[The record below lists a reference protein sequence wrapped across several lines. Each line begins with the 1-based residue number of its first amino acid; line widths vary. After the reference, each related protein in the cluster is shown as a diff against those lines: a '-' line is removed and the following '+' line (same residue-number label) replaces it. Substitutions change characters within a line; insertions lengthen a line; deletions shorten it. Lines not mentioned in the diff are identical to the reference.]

1 MDKMKNSGM
10 SETMQTLTRKS
21 ACVMLSLLL
30 LLSAVLPVKA
40 AAETAS
46 AKVVRVGSFEDTFN
60 YVNEKGARKGYGYEL
75 LETLS
80 GYTGWQFEYVTC
92 DWSDCFEKLKNGEVD
107 IIGGISYTEDRTQEM
122 LFSDESMGVEK
133 YYLYA
138 DLSRADISASDFK
151 TLNGKK
157 IGVLMGTEPEVML
170 AEWEEKYGLKTEHV
184 NISNNEDV
192 KQKLANH
199 EIDCFV
205 SLEESF
211 WAERGISTITRV
223 GESGIYYAINKNR
236 PDIKEELDDAMRALD
251 EAVPFYTADLY
262 KRYFSM
268 DYTPILTGE
277 EKAWL
282 RKHGAI
288 RMGFLASD
296 SGVSTYDP
304 ATGEFTG
311 VITDYIQFAADCL
324 GNQELEFQLVGYDS
338 KEAELDALKSG
349 EIDMIFHCDQN
360 PNLAEEYH
368 FACTNTTW
376 TSNLMAVTN
385 KQHFNENNVN
395 RIVVPQNKLSLKKYL
410 AFYYPQWEIVD
421 CDTQEDAARLVKDGQ
436 ADCFVTGI
444 SSENKYS
451 KKYSFYSVPLVNPV
465 RSCFAVNSGNRSL
478 LSILNKTIK
487 AMPVNMLAGA
497 LAMYKSSAR
506 KVTLSDFIRDNFFKV
521 MLISSIAVAVVLLT
535 ILMLLQKARKAEA
548 AARKAA
554 SDTQELNAKLQV
566 AVEKAESAN
575 RAKSTFLSNM
585 SHDIRTPMNAIIGF
599 TTLALSNIDD
609 TDRVKDYLGKTLAS
623 SNHLLSLIND
633 VLDMSRIE
641 SGKIHLEEVEV
652 NLSDVLHDLKTIVS
666 GQIYAKQLELYMD
679 AMDVTDEDVY
689 CDKTRLNQILLNLL
703 SNAIKFTPAG
713 GTVSVRVRQLAG
725 KVRGCGQYEFRIKDN
740 GIGMSQE
747 FAQKIFEP
755 FERERTSTVSRIQGT
770 GLGMAIT
777 KNIVD
782 MMGGTIE
789 VQTAQGKGTEFT
801 VCVPMRAQTEQ
812 RPVEKITELEGLKA
826 LVVDDDFNTCDSV
839 TKMLVKVGMRAEW
852 TLSGKEA
859 VLRARQS
866 IEMSDVYHAY
876 IIDWRLPDMNG
887 IEVTRQIRSLHDDT
901 PIIIL
906 TAYDWSDI
914 EVEAK
919 AAGVTA
925 FCAKPMFMS
934 DLRETLMSA
943 LGQKPADAVQ
953 RLLPEK
959 NADFKGK
966 HILLVEDNELN
977 REIAQEIL
985 REYGFLVD
993 SAENGAVAVEKVSTT
1008 APGSYDLVLMDV
1020 QMPIMDGYTATRKIR
1035 ARRPKPLKSLRRH
1048 HGAGGRLGT
1057 QRRRVGH
1064 HPPLQTLRKAQ
1075 LQPCGGRRQPH
1086 EAHEHCHEA
1095 AVLSAVPAGLY

>member
-92 DWSDCFEKLKNGEVD
+92 DWSDCFEKLKNGEID

-122 LFSDESMGVEK
+122 LFSDEPMGVEK

-151 TLNGKK
+151 TLNGQK

-211 WAERGISTITRV
+211 WAERGISTITCV

-296 SGVSTYDP
+296 SGVSTFDP

-395 RIVVPQNKLSLKKYL
+395 RIAVPQNKLSLKKYL

-506 KVTLSDFIRDNFFKV
+506 KVTLSDFIKDNFFKV

-609 TDRVKDYLGKTLAS
+609 TDRVKDYLAKTLAS

-679 AMDVTDEDVY
+679 VMDVTDEDVY

-725 KVRGCGQYEFRIKDN
+725 KVRDCGQYEFRIKDN

-866 IEMSDVYHAY
+866 IEMSDAYHAY

-925 FCAKPMFMS
+925 FCSKPMFMS

-985 REYGFLVD
+985 QEYGFLVD
-993 SAENGAVAVEKVSTT
+993 SAENGAVAVEKVSTA

-1035 ARRPKPLKSLRRH
+1035 ALDDPARAKLPILAMTANAFDEDRRNALESGMNGFLSKPIVIGDLVQELHKIL
-1048 HGAGGRLGT
+1048 
-1057 QRRRVGH
+1057 
-1064 HPPLQTLRKAQ
+1064 
-1075 LQPCGGRRQPH
+1075 
-1086 EAHEHCHEA
+1086 
-1095 AVLSAVPAGLY
+1095 

>member
-1 MDKMKNSGM
+1 
-10 SETMQTLTRKS
+10 MQTLTRKS

-92 DWSDCFEKLKNGEVD
+92 DWSDCFEKLKNGEID

-122 LFSDESMGVEK
+122 LFSDEPMGVEK

-296 SGVSTYDP
+296 SGVSTFDP

-395 RIVVPQNKLSLKKYL
+395 RIAVPQNKLSLKKYL

-506 KVTLSDFIRDNFFKV
+506 KVTLSDFIKDNFFKV

-585 SHDIRTPMNAIIGF
+585 SHDIRPPMNAIIGF

-755 FERERTSTVSRIQGT
+755 FERERTSTVSGIQGT

-993 SAENGAVAVEKVSTT
+993 SAENGAVAVEKVSTA

-1035 ARRPKPLKSLRRH
+1035 ALDDPARAKLPILAMTANAFDEDRRNALESGMNGFLSKPIVIDDLV
-1048 HGAGGRLGT
+1048 
-1057 QRRRVGH
+1057 QE
-1064 HPPLQTLRKAQ
+1064 LRKI
-1075 LQPCGGRRQPH
+1075 L
-1086 EAHEHCHEA
+1086 
-1095 AVLSAVPAGLY
+1095 

>member
-40 AAETAS
+40 AAETAP

-92 DWSDCFEKLKNGEVD
+92 DWSDCFEKLENGEID
-107 IIGGISYTEDRTQEM
+107 IMGGISCTEDRTEEM
-122 LFSDESMGVEK
+122 LFSDEPMGVEK

-170 AEWEEKYGLKTEHV
+170 TEWEEKYGLKTEHV
-184 NISNNEDV
+184 NISNNDDV

-282 RKHGAI
+282 KEHGAI
-288 RMGFLASD
+288 RMGFLTSD
-296 SGVSTYDP
+296 SGVSTFDP

-349 EIDMIFHCDQN
+349 EIDMIFHFDQS

-395 RIVVPQNKLSLKKYL
+395 RIAVPQNKLSLKKYL

-421 CDTQEDAARLVKDGQ
+421 CDTQEDAVKLVKDGQ

-487 AMPVNMLAGA
+487 AMPINMLAGA

-506 KVTLSDFIRDNFFKV
+506 KVTLSDFIKDNFFMALLV
-521 MLISSIAVAVVLLT
+521 SSIAVAAILLT
-535 ILMLLQKARKAEA
+535 ILKLLRKARKAEV

-575 RAKSTFLSNM
+575 HAKSTFLFNM
-585 SHDIRTPMNAIIGF
+585 SHDIRTPMNAIIGY
-599 TTLALSNIDD
+599 AD
-609 TDRVKDYLGKTLAS
+609 LAS
-623 SNHLLSLIND
+623 RHLDDPAKLKNYMENIQVCGQNLLMLLNN
-633 VLDMSRIE
+633 VLDLARIE
-641 SGKIHLEEVEV
+641 NDKTEMEYSV
-652 NLSDVLHDLKTIVS
+652 SDIEKDFRNCVAMFRNQADSK
-666 GQIYAKQLELYMD
+666 GQTLMVTTQLQYPYIYADIPHLTEIC
-679 AMDVTDEDVY
+679 T
-689 CDKTRLNQILLNLL
+689 NLV
-703 SNAIKFTPAG
+703 SNAVKYTGAG
-713 GTVSVRVRQLAG
+713 GTIRCNVTQKPG
-725 KVRGCGQYEFRIKDN
+725 KKEDWCDTVITVADN

-747 FAQKIFEP
+747 FQKHIFEP
-755 FERERTSTVSRIQGT
+755 FERERTSTVSKVEGSGIGMGIVKKLV
-770 GLGMAIT
+770 GL
-777 KNIVD
+777 
-782 MMGGTIE
+782 MGGTVE
-789 VQTAQGKGTEFT
+789 VESRIGVGSTFT
-801 VCVPMRAQTEQ
+801 VTIPCRIASEDETQAKRETNPSDQKCLCGTRILLTEDNDLNAEIAVELLQEEGCTVDRAKDGVECVDMLEKAANGTYQLILMDIQ
-812 RPVEKITELEGLKA
+812 MPV
-826 LVVDDDFNTCDSV
+826 
-839 TKMLVKVGMRAEW
+839 
-852 TLSGKEA
+852 
-859 VLRARQS
+859 
-866 IEMSDVYHAY
+866 
-876 IIDWRLPDMNG
+876 MNG
-887 IEVTRQIRSLHDDT
+887 
-901 PIIIL
+901 
-906 TAYDWSDI
+906 YD
-914 EVEAK
+914 
-919 AAGVTA
+919 AA
-925 FCAKPMFMS
+925 
-934 DLRETLMSA
+934 
-943 LGQKPADAVQ
+943 
-953 RLLPEK
+953 
-959 NADFKGK
+959 
-966 HILLVEDNELN
+966 
-977 REIAQEIL
+977 
-985 REYGFLVD
+985 
-993 SAENGAVAVEKVSTT
+993 
-1008 APGSYDLVLMDV
+1008 
-1020 QMPIMDGYTATRKIR
+1020 RKIR
-1035 ARRPKPLKSLRRH
+1035 GLDDPQKANIPIIAMTANAFTEDRQVALDAGMNDHIAKPINMNVL
-1048 HGAGGRLGT
+1048 
-1057 QRRRVGH
+1057 V
-1064 HPPLQTLRKAQ
+1064 PTLRKY
-1075 LQPCGGRRQPH
+1075 L
-1086 EAHEHCHEA
+1086 
-1095 AVLSAVPAGLY
+1095 

>member
-1 MDKMKNSGM
+1 MKNSGM
-10 SETMQTLTRKS
+10 SETMQTLMRKS
-21 ACVMLSLLL
+21 VCALLSLLL

-40 AAETAS
+40 AAETAP

-60 YVNEKGARKGYGYEL
+60 YCNEKGARKGYGYEL

-92 DWSDCFEKLKNGEVD
+92 DWSDCFEKLKNGEID

-122 LFSDESMGVEK
+122 LFSDEPMGVEK

-138 DLSRADISASDFK
+138 DLARADISASDFK

-296 SGVSTYDP
+296 SGVSTFDP

-395 RIVVPQNKLSLKKYL
+395 RIAVPQNKLSLKKYL

-487 AMPVNMLAGA
+487 AMPANMLTSS
-497 LAMYKSSAR
+497 LAMHKSSLR
-506 KVTLSDFIRDNFFKV
+506 KVTLSEFIKDNFV
-521 MLISSIAVAVVLLT
+521 MVLLVGSIAVAVILLT
-535 ILMLLQKARKAEA
+535 ILQLLRKARKAEA

-554 SDTQELNAKLQV
+554 DDTQELNAKLQV
-566 AVEKAESAN
+566 AVENAESAN
-575 RAKSTFLSNM
+575 HAKSTFLFNM
-585 SHDIRTPMNAIIGF
+585 SHDIRTPMNAIIGY
-599 TTLALSNIDD
+599 AD
-609 TDRVKDYLGKTLAS
+609 LAS
-623 SNHLLSLIND
+623 RHSDDPAKLKKYMENIQVCGQNLLMLLNN
-633 VLDMSRIE
+633 VLDLARIE
-641 SGKIHLEEVEV
+641 NDKTEMEYSV
-652 NLSDVLHDLKTIVS
+652 SDVEKDFRNCIAMFRNLADSKGQTLTVTTQLLHPY
-666 GQIYAKQLELYMD
+666 IYADIPHLTE
-679 AMDVTDEDVY
+679 VCT
-689 CDKTRLNQILLNLL
+689 NLV
-703 SNAIKFTPAG
+703 SNAVKYTGAG
-713 GTVSVRVRQLAG
+713 GTIRCDVTQKPGEKESWCNMVITVA
-725 KVRGCGQYEFRIKDN
+725 DN

-747 FAQKIFEP
+747 FQKHIFEP
-755 FERERTSTVSRIQGT
+755 FERERTSTISKVEGSGIGMGIVKKLV
-770 GLGMAIT
+770 GL
-777 KNIVD
+777 
-782 MMGGTIE
+782 MGGTVE
-789 VQTAQGKGTEFT
+789 VESRIGVGSTFT
-801 VCVPMRAQTEQ
+801 VTIPCRIASEDETQAKRETNPSDQKCLCGTRILLTEDNDLNA
-812 RPVEKITELEGLKA
+812 EIATELLQEEGCTVDRAKDGVECVDMLEKA
-826 LVVDDDFNTCDSV
+826 ANGTYQLIFMDIQMPV
-839 TKMLVKVGMRAEW
+839 
-852 TLSGKEA
+852 
-859 VLRARQS
+859 
-866 IEMSDVYHAY
+866 
-876 IIDWRLPDMNG
+876 MNG
-887 IEVTRQIRSLHDDT
+887 YDATKKIRRMDDPQKADI
-901 PIIIL
+901 PIIAM
-906 TAYDWSDI
+906 TANAFSED
-914 EVEAK
+914 K
-919 AAGVTA
+919 QAALDAGMNDHI
-925 FCAKPMFMS
+925 AKPINMNV
-934 DLRETLMSA
+934 LVPTI
-943 LGQKPADAVQ
+943 QKY
-953 RLLPEK
+953 L
-959 NADFKGK
+959 
-966 HILLVEDNELN
+966 
-977 REIAQEIL
+977 
-985 REYGFLVD
+985 
-993 SAENGAVAVEKVSTT
+993 
-1008 APGSYDLVLMDV
+1008 
-1020 QMPIMDGYTATRKIR
+1020 
-1035 ARRPKPLKSLRRH
+1035 
-1048 HGAGGRLGT
+1048 
-1057 QRRRVGH
+1057 
-1064 HPPLQTLRKAQ
+1064 
-1075 LQPCGGRRQPH
+1075 
-1086 EAHEHCHEA
+1086 
-1095 AVLSAVPAGLY
+1095 

>member
-92 DWSDCFEKLKNGEVD
+92 DWSDCFEKLKNGEID

-122 LFSDESMGVEK
+122 LFSDEPMGVEK

-296 SGVSTYDP
+296 SGVSTFDP

-395 RIVVPQNKLSLKKYL
+395 RIAVPQNKLSLKKYL

-506 KVTLSDFIRDNFFKV
+506 KVTLSDFIKDNFFKV

-770 GLGMAIT
+770 GLGMTIT

-866 IEMSDVYHAY
+866 IEMSDAYHAY

-953 RLLPEK
+953 GLLPEK

-993 SAENGAVAVEKVSTT
+993 TAENGAVAVEKVSTA

-1035 ARRPKPLKSLRRH
+1035 ALDDPARAKLPILAMTANAFDEDRRNALESGMNGFLSKPIVIDDLVQELHKIL
-1048 HGAGGRLGT
+1048 
-1057 QRRRVGH
+1057 
-1064 HPPLQTLRKAQ
+1064 
-1075 LQPCGGRRQPH
+1075 
-1086 EAHEHCHEA
+1086 
-1095 AVLSAVPAGLY
+1095 

>member
-1 MDKMKNSGM
+1 
-10 SETMQTLTRKS
+10 MQTLTRKS

-80 GYTGWQFEYVTC
+80 GYAGWQFEYVTC
-92 DWSDCFEKLKNGEVD
+92 DWSDCFEKLKNGEID

-122 LFSDESMGVEK
+122 LFSDEPMGVEK

-296 SGVSTYDP
+296 SGVSTFDP

-395 RIVVPQNKLSLKKYL
+395 RIAVPQNKLSLKKYL

-506 KVTLSDFIRDNFFKV
+506 KVTLSDFIKDNFFKV

-609 TDRVKDYLGKTLAS
+609 TDRVKDYLAKTLAS

-679 AMDVTDEDVY
+679 VMDVTDEDVY

-725 KVRGCGQYEFRIKDN
+725 KVHGCGQYEFRIKDN

-925 FCAKPMFMS
+925 FCSKPMFMS

-943 LGQKPADAVQ
+943 LGQKSADAVQ
-953 RLLPEK
+953 GLLPEK

-993 SAENGAVAVEKVSTT
+993 SAENGAVAVEKVSTA

-1035 ARRPKPLKSLRRH
+1035 ALDDPARAKLPILAMTANAFDEDRRNALESGMNGFLSKPIVIDDLVQELHKIL
-1048 HGAGGRLGT
+1048 
-1057 QRRRVGH
+1057 
-1064 HPPLQTLRKAQ
+1064 
-1075 LQPCGGRRQPH
+1075 
-1086 EAHEHCHEA
+1086 
-1095 AVLSAVPAGLY
+1095 

>member
-92 DWSDCFEKLKNGEVD
+92 DWSDCFEKLKNGEID

-122 LFSDESMGVEK
+122 LFSDEPMGVEK

-296 SGVSTYDP
+296 SGVSTFDP

-395 RIVVPQNKLSLKKYL
+395 RIAVPQNKLSLKKYL

-506 KVTLSDFIRDNFFKV
+506 KVTLSDFIKDNFFKV

-623 SNHLLSLIND
+623 SNHLLSLVND

-755 FERERTSTVSRIQGT
+755 FERERTSTVSGIQGT

-953 RLLPEK
+953 GLLPEK

-985 REYGFLVD
+985 QEYGFLVD
-993 SAENGAVAVEKVSTT
+993 TAENGAVAVEKVSTA

-1035 ARRPKPLKSLRRH
+1035 ALDDPARAKLPILAMTANAFDEDRRNALESGMNGFLSKPIVIDDLVQELHKIL
-1048 HGAGGRLGT
+1048 
-1057 QRRRVGH
+1057 
-1064 HPPLQTLRKAQ
+1064 
-1075 LQPCGGRRQPH
+1075 
-1086 EAHEHCHEA
+1086 
-1095 AVLSAVPAGLY
+1095 

>member
-1 MDKMKNSGM
+1 
-10 SETMQTLTRKS
+10 MQTLTRKS

-75 LETLS
+75 LQTLS

-92 DWSDCFEKLKNGEVD
+92 DWSDCFEKLKNGEID
-107 IIGGISYTEDRTQEM
+107 IMGGISYTEDRAEEM
-122 LFSDESMGVEK
+122 LFSDEPMGVEK

-170 AEWEEKYGLKTEHV
+170 TEWEEKYGLETEHV
-184 NISNNEDV
+184 NVSNNEDV

-282 RKHGAI
+282 KEHGAI
-288 RMGFLASD
+288 KMGFLTSD
-296 SGVSTYDP
+296 SGVSTFDP

-349 EIDMIFHCDQN
+349 EIDMIFHFDQS

-395 RIVVPQNKLSLKKYL
+395 RIAVPQNKLSLKKYL

-421 CDTQEDAARLVKDGQ
+421 CDTQEDAAKLVKDGQ
-436 ADCFVTGI
+436 ADCFVTWI

-451 KKYSFYSVPLVNPV
+451 KKYSFYSVPLVNPA

-506 KVTLSDFIRDNFFKV
+506 KVTLSDFIKDNFFKV

-755 FERERTSTVSRIQGT
+755 FERERTSTVSGIQGT

-993 SAENGAVAVEKVSTT
+993 SAENGAVAVEKVSTA

-1035 ARRPKPLKSLRRH
+1035 ALDDPARAKLPILAMTANAFDEDRRNALESGMNGFLSKPIVIDDLV
-1048 HGAGGRLGT
+1048 
-1057 QRRRVGH
+1057 QE
-1064 HPPLQTLRKAQ
+1064 LRKI
-1075 LQPCGGRRQPH
+1075 L
-1086 EAHEHCHEA
+1086 
-1095 AVLSAVPAGLY
+1095 

>member
-1 MDKMKNSGM
+1 MADEKRKPKRSCHPRQKWLPAAAAILLLVLLAVGLSVRYISFVSQTIYQESTSHLEEVLHKSNNMLKEMVRKNVTYLHLYNGFLENTSDEDEIQAYIKQAQKNTGFADFYFLTYDGNYMTVTGETGYLGLQANLDEQLSEGKDIVMNTSLPGRPQMLAFICPKTHGSYRGFAYDAIAISYYNGAVLRLLDNSAFEGNASNYVIYPDGRVVIDNSVNRKETIYNFIAMLRSYSDLSEEQITELSNAFAQGSSGNLKVKLGDT
-10 SETMQTLTRKS
+10 SYYLVYEGTAVQNWTMVGLVPVSIVNASLDEVWFHTARIVAGIVAGLALLVILLIVRRSHTTLRRKNTEIS
-21 ACVMLSLLL
+21 YRDELFQKLSLNVDDVFLMLDAETSKVDYVSPNIERLL
-30 LLSAVLPVKA
+30 GIPWREVRQDARVLATLHPKDDPERDKNYLKGLLSGQQREWDTEYEHRETKERRWFHNIAMGSEVEGRAKYILVMSDRTADKQVNQALSNAVA
-40 AAETAS
+40 AAET
-46 AKVVRVGSFEDTFN
+46 
-60 YVNEKGARKGYGYEL
+60 
-75 LETLS
+75 
-80 GYTGWQFEYVTC
+80 
-92 DWSDCFEKLKNGEVD
+92 
-107 IIGGISYTEDRTQEM
+107 
-122 LFSDESMGVEK
+122 
-133 YYLYA
+133 
-138 DLSRADISASDFK
+138 
-151 TLNGKK
+151 
-157 IGVLMGTEPEVML
+157 
-170 AEWEEKYGLKTEHV
+170 
-184 NISNNEDV
+184 
-192 KQKLANH
+192 
-199 EIDCFV
+199 
-205 SLEESF
+205 
-211 WAERGISTITRV
+211 
-223 GESGIYYAINKNR
+223 
-236 PDIKEELDDAMRALD
+236 
-251 EAVPFYTADLY
+251 
-262 KRYFSM
+262 
-268 DYTPILTGE
+268 
-277 EKAWL
+277 
-282 RKHGAI
+282 
-288 RMGFLASD
+288 
-296 SGVSTYDP
+296 
-304 ATGEFTG
+304 
-311 VITDYIQFAADCL
+311 
-324 GNQELEFQLVGYDS
+324 
-338 KEAELDALKSG
+338 
-349 EIDMIFHCDQN
+349 
-360 PNLAEEYH
+360 
-368 FACTNTTW
+368 
-376 TSNLMAVTN
+376 
-385 KQHFNENNVN
+385 
-395 RIVVPQNKLSLKKYL
+395 
-410 AFYYPQWEIVD
+410 
-421 CDTQEDAARLVKDGQ
+421 
-436 ADCFVTGI
+436 
-444 SSENKYS
+444 
-451 KKYSFYSVPLVNPV
+451 
-465 RSCFAVNSGNRSL
+465 
-478 LSILNKTIK
+478 
-487 AMPVNMLAGA
+487 
-497 LAMYKSSAR
+497 
-506 KVTLSDFIRDNFFKV
+506 
-521 MLISSIAVAVVLLT
+521 
-535 ILMLLQKARKAEA
+535 
-548 AARKAA
+548 
-554 SDTQELNAKLQV
+554 
-566 AVEKAESAN
+566 AN

-609 TDRVKDYLGKTLAS
+609 TERVKDYLGKTLAS

-641 SGKIHLEEVEV
+641 SGKLHLEEVEV

-747 FAQKIFEP
+747 FAKKIFEP

-866 IEMSDVYHAY
+866 IEMSDAYHAY

-887 IEVTRQIRSLHDDT
+887 IEVTRRIRSLNDDT

-943 LGQKPADAVQ
+943 LGQKQTDAAQ
-953 RLLPEK
+953 GLLPDK

-977 REIAQEIL
+977 CEIEQEIL

-993 SAENGAVAVEKVSTT
+993 SAENGAVAVEKVSTA
-1008 APGSYDLVLMDV
+1008 APDSYDLVLMDV
-1020 QMPIMDGYTATRKIR
+1020 QMPIMDGYTATRQIR
-1035 ARRPKPLKSLRRH
+1035 ALDDPARAKLPILAMTANAFDEDRRNALESGMNGFLSKPIVIGDLVQELHKIL
-1048 HGAGGRLGT
+1048 
-1057 QRRRVGH
+1057 
-1064 HPPLQTLRKAQ
+1064 
-1075 LQPCGGRRQPH
+1075 
-1086 EAHEHCHEA
+1086 
-1095 AVLSAVPAGLY
+1095 

>member
-92 DWSDCFEKLKNGEVD
+92 DWSDCFEKLKNGEID

-122 LFSDESMGVEK
+122 LFSDEPMGVEK

-138 DLSRADISASDFK
+138 DLARADISASDFK

-282 RKHGAI
+282 KEHGAI
-288 RMGFLASD
+288 KMGFLASD
-296 SGVSTYDP
+296 SGVSTFDP

-395 RIVVPQNKLSLKKYL
+395 RIAVPQNKLSLKKYL

-506 KVTLSDFIRDNFFKV
+506 KVTLSDFIKDNFFKV

-666 GQIYAKQLELYMD
+666 GQIYAKQLEFYMD

-725 KVRGCGQYEFRIKDN
+725 KVHGCGQYEFRIKDN
-740 GIGMSQE
+740 GIGMSPE

-755 FERERTSTVSRIQGT
+755 FERERTSTVSGIQGT

-887 IEVTRQIRSLHDDT
+887 IEVTRQIRGLHDDT

-925 FCAKPMFMS
+925 FCSKPMFMS

-985 REYGFLVD
+985 QEYGFLVD
-993 SAENGAVAVEKVSTT
+993 TAENGAVAVEKVSTA

-1035 ARRPKPLKSLRRH
+1035 ALDDPARAKLPILAMTANAFDEDRRNALESGMNGFLSKPIVIGDLVQELHKIL
-1048 HGAGGRLGT
+1048 
-1057 QRRRVGH
+1057 
-1064 HPPLQTLRKAQ
+1064 
-1075 LQPCGGRRQPH
+1075 
-1086 EAHEHCHEA
+1086 
-1095 AVLSAVPAGLY
+1095 

>member
-1 MDKMKNSGM
+1 M

-92 DWSDCFEKLKNGEVD
+92 DWSDCFEKLKNGEID

-122 LFSDESMGVEK
+122 LFSDEPMGVEK

-296 SGVSTYDP
+296 SGVSTFDP

-395 RIVVPQNKLSLKKYL
+395 RIAVPQNKLSLKKYL

-506 KVTLSDFIRDNFFKV
+506 KVTLSDFIKDNFFKV

-993 SAENGAVAVEKVSTT
+993 SAENGAVAVEKVSTA
-1008 APGSYDLVLMDV
+1008 APGSYDLLLMDV

-1035 ARRPKPLKSLRRH
+1035 ALDDPARAKLPIIAMTANAFDEDRRNALESGMNGFLSKPIVIDDLVQELHKIL
-1048 HGAGGRLGT
+1048 
-1057 QRRRVGH
+1057 
-1064 HPPLQTLRKAQ
+1064 
-1075 LQPCGGRRQPH
+1075 
-1086 EAHEHCHEA
+1086 
-1095 AVLSAVPAGLY
+1095 

>member
-1 MDKMKNSGM
+1 MGKMKNFGT
-10 SETMQTLTRKS
+10 SETMQTLMRKS
-21 ACVMLSLLL
+21 VCALLSLLL

-40 AAETAS
+40 AAETAPV
-46 AKVVRVGSFEDTFN
+46 KVVRVGSFEDTFN

-75 LETLS
+75 LQTLS

-92 DWSDCFEKLKNGEVD
+92 DWSDCFEKLENGEID
-107 IIGGISYTEDRTQEM
+107 IMGGISYTEDRTEEM
-122 LFSDESMGVEK
+122 LFSDEPMGVEK

-170 AEWEEKYGLKTEHV
+170 TEWEEKYDLETEHV

-192 KQKLANH
+192 KQKLADH

-236 PDIKEELDDAMRALD
+236 PDLKEELDDAMRALD

-282 RKHGAI
+282 KEHGAI
-288 RMGFLASD
+288 KMGFLTSD
-296 SGVSTYDP
+296 SGVSTFDS

-349 EIDMIFHCDQN
+349 EIDMIFHFDQS

-395 RIVVPQNKLSLKKYL
+395 RIAVPQNKLSLKKYL

-421 CDTQEDAARLVKDGQ
+421 CDTQEDAAKLVKDGQ

-506 KVTLSDFIRDNFFKV
+506 KVTLSDFIKDNFFMALLV
-521 MLISSIAVAVVLLT
+521 SSIAVAAILLT
-535 ILMLLQKARKAEA
+535 ILKLLRKARKAEA

-575 RAKSTFLSNM
+575 HAKSTFLFNM
-585 SHDIRTPMNAIIGF
+585 SHDIRTPMNAIIGY
-599 TTLALSNIDD
+599 AD
-609 TDRVKDYLGKTLAS
+609 LAS
-623 SNHLLSLIND
+623 RHLDDPAKLKNYMENIQVCGQNLLMLLNNVLDLARIENDKTEMEYSVSDVEKDFRNCIAMFRNQADSKGQTLTVTTHLLYPYVYVDIP
-633 VLDMSRIE
+633 
-641 SGKIHLEEVEV
+641 HLTEICT
-652 NLSDVLHDLKTIVS
+652 NLV
-666 GQIYAKQLELYMD
+666 
-679 AMDVTDEDVY
+679 
-689 CDKTRLNQILLNLL
+689 
-703 SNAIKFTPAG
+703 SNAVKYTGAG
-713 GTVSVRVRQLAG
+713 GTIRCNVTQKPGEKEGWCDTVVTVA
-725 KVRGCGQYEFRIKDN
+725 DN

-747 FAQKIFEP
+747 FQKHIFEP
-755 FERERTSTVSRIQGT
+755 FERERTSTVSKVEGSGIGMGIVKKLV
-770 GLGMAIT
+770 GL
-777 KNIVD
+777 
-782 MMGGTIE
+782 MGGTVE
-789 VQTAQGKGTEFT
+789 VESRIGVGSTFT
-801 VCVPMRAQTEQ
+801 VTIPCRIASEDETQAKRETNPSDQKCLCGTRILLTEDNDLNAEIAVELLQEEGCTVDRAKDGVECVDMLEKAANGTYQLILMDIQ
-812 RPVEKITELEGLKA
+812 MPV
-826 LVVDDDFNTCDSV
+826 
-839 TKMLVKVGMRAEW
+839 
-852 TLSGKEA
+852 
-859 VLRARQS
+859 
-866 IEMSDVYHAY
+866 
-876 IIDWRLPDMNG
+876 MNG
-887 IEVTRQIRSLHDDT
+887 
-901 PIIIL
+901 
-906 TAYDWSDI
+906 YD
-914 EVEAK
+914 
-919 AAGVTA
+919 AA
-925 FCAKPMFMS
+925 
-934 DLRETLMSA
+934 
-943 LGQKPADAVQ
+943 
-953 RLLPEK
+953 
-959 NADFKGK
+959 
-966 HILLVEDNELN
+966 
-977 REIAQEIL
+977 
-985 REYGFLVD
+985 
-993 SAENGAVAVEKVSTT
+993 
-1008 APGSYDLVLMDV
+1008 
-1020 QMPIMDGYTATRKIR
+1020 RKIR
-1035 ARRPKPLKSLRRH
+1035 GLDDPQKANIPIIAMTANAFTEDRQVALDAGMNDHIAKPINMNVL
-1048 HGAGGRLGT
+1048 
-1057 QRRRVGH
+1057 V
-1064 HPPLQTLRKAQ
+1064 PTLRKY
-1075 LQPCGGRRQPH
+1075 L
-1086 EAHEHCHEA
+1086 
-1095 AVLSAVPAGLY
+1095 

>member
-1 MDKMKNSGM
+1 
-10 SETMQTLTRKS
+10 MQTLTRKS

-92 DWSDCFEKLKNGEVD
+92 DWSDCFEKLKNGEID

-122 LFSDESMGVEK
+122 LFSDEPMGVEK

-296 SGVSTYDP
+296 SGVSTFDP

-349 EIDMIFHCDQN
+349 EIDMIFHFDQS

-395 RIVVPQNKLSLKKYL
+395 RIAVPQNKLSLKKYL

-421 CDTQEDAARLVKDGQ
+421 CDTQEDAAKLVKDGQ

-451 KKYSFYSVPLVNPV
+451 KKYSFYSVPLLNPV
-465 RSCFAVNSGNRSL
+465 KSCFAVNSGNRSL

-506 KVTLSDFIRDNFFKV
+506 KVTLSDFIKDNFFMALLV
-521 MLISSIAVAVVLLT
+521 SSIAVAVVLLT

-599 TTLALSNIDD
+599 TTLAISNIDD
-609 TDRVKDYLGKTLAS
+609 KDRVKDYLAKTLAS

-755 FERERTSTVSRIQGT
+755 FERERTSTVSGIQGT

-993 SAENGAVAVEKVSTT
+993 SAENGAVAVEKVSTA

-1035 ARRPKPLKSLRRH
+1035 ALDDPARAKLPILAMTANAFDEDRRNALESGMNGFLSKPIVIDDLV
-1048 HGAGGRLGT
+1048 
-1057 QRRRVGH
+1057 QE
-1064 HPPLQTLRKAQ
+1064 LRKI
-1075 LQPCGGRRQPH
+1075 L
-1086 EAHEHCHEA
+1086 
-1095 AVLSAVPAGLY
+1095 

>member
-92 DWSDCFEKLKNGEVD
+92 DWSDCFEKLKNGEID

-122 LFSDESMGVEK
+122 LFSDEPMGVEK

-138 DLSRADISASDFK
+138 DLARADISASDFK

-296 SGVSTYDP
+296 SGVSTFDP

-395 RIVVPQNKLSLKKYL
+395 RIAVPQNKLSLKKYL

-421 CDTQEDAARLVKDGQ
+421 CDTQEDAARLIETGQ

-506 KVTLSDFIRDNFFKV
+506 KVTLSDFIKDNFFKV

-666 GQIYAKQLELYMD
+666 GQIYAKQLKLYMD

-755 FERERTSTVSRIQGT
+755 FERERTSTVSGIQGT

-993 SAENGAVAVEKVSTT
+993 SAENGAVAVEKVSTA

-1035 ARRPKPLKSLRRH
+1035 ALDDPARAKLPILAMTANAFDEDRRNALESGMNGFLSKPIVIDDLV
-1048 HGAGGRLGT
+1048 
-1057 QRRRVGH
+1057 QE
-1064 HPPLQTLRKAQ
+1064 LRKI
-1075 LQPCGGRRQPH
+1075 L
-1086 EAHEHCHEA
+1086 
-1095 AVLSAVPAGLY
+1095 

>member
-92 DWSDCFEKLKNGEVD
+92 DWSDCFEKLKNGEID

-122 LFSDESMGVEK
+122 LFSDEPMGVEK

-296 SGVSTYDP
+296 SGVSTFDP

-395 RIVVPQNKLSLKKYL
+395 RIAVPQNKLSLKKYL

-506 KVTLSDFIRDNFFKV
+506 KVTLSDFIKDNFFKV

-755 FERERTSTVSRIQGT
+755 FERERTSTVSGIQGT

-934 DLRETLMSA
+934 DLRETLMRA
-943 LGQKPADAVQ
+943 LGQKQTDAVQ
-953 RLLPEK
+953 GLLPDK

-993 SAENGAVAVEKVSTT
+993 SAENGAVAVEKVSTA

-1035 ARRPKPLKSLRRH
+1035 ALDDPARAKLPILAMTANAFDEDRRNALESGMNGFLSKPIVIDDLV
-1048 HGAGGRLGT
+1048 
-1057 QRRRVGH
+1057 QE
-1064 HPPLQTLRKAQ
+1064 LRKI
-1075 LQPCGGRRQPH
+1075 L
-1086 EAHEHCHEA
+1086 
-1095 AVLSAVPAGLY
+1095 